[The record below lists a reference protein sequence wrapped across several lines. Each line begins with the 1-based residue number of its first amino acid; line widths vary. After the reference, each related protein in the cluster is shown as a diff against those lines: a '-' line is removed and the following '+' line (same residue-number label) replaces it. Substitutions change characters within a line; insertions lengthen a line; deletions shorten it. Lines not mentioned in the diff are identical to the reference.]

1 MIRFLT
7 LSSNR
12 KAADARD
19 ALAKALYERLFN
31 WLVARV
37 NDSIAGSV
45 SDNSYIV
52 GILDIFGFEN
62 FKVGRYGL
70 SFPHFSPR

>member
-1 MIRFLT
+1 M
-7 LSSNR
+7 
-12 KAADARD
+12 
-19 ALAKALYERLFN
+19 AKALYERLFN

-62 FKVGRYGL
+62 FKVGSYGL
-70 SFPHFSPR
+70 NFPPFTPNVADDQM